1 MAFSAKTGKRGMNWL
16 PNTGSALCPEAL
28 SDFEIS
34 AVWGYMKCETDLF
47 SYPASPGSCM
57 YI

>member
-1 MAFSAKTGKRGMNWL
+1 MNWL